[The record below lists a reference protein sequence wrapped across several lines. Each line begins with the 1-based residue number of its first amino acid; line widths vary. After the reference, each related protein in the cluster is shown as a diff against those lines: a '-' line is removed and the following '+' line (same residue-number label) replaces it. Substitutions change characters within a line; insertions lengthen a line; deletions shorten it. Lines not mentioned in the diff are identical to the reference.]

1 MHNESRLVEM
11 PKCWPPL
18 LLRICDLSL
27 GRGGKPCRSSQSV
40 PHPFEHLDFQWT
52 ALHQV
57 LSGSDP
63 AETEKIW
70 ILDSKHWNSSLATG
84 SGRAEKND
92 DIASPEEPPLLLTGK
107 KSVWWGEGLGGTT
120 VYTVLPKY
128 MTLPLRARNRGIEH
142 QNKQILY
149 RHSWCS
155 TLKKNAFVV
164 VNIWILLC
172 EATLRLPWIQVF

>member
-1 MHNESRLVEM
+1 M
-11 PKCWPPL
+11 
-18 LLRICDLSL
+18 
-27 GRGGKPCRSSQSV
+27 
-40 PHPFEHLDFQWT
+40 
-52 ALHQV
+52 

-155 TLKKNAFVV
+155 TLKKM
-164 VNIWILLC
+164 LLWLLTSEFC
-172 EATLRLPWIQVF
+172 CMRQPWGCHGYKFSSSAYFMKLHELLIFSWKVRSWGKRVMHRAGNTPKENTAVTLKKIPWFLHHQS

>member
-1 MHNESRLVEM
+1 M
-11 PKCWPPL
+11 
-18 LLRICDLSL
+18 
-27 GRGGKPCRSSQSV
+27 
-40 PHPFEHLDFQWT
+40 
-52 ALHQV
+52 
-57 LSGSDP
+57 LSGLDP

-155 TLKKNAFVV
+155 TLKKKAFVV
-164 VNIWILLC
+164 VNIWILLY
-172 EATLRLPWIQVF
+172 EATPVVAMDTSFLAVPTSWNCTELLIFSWKVRSWGKRVMHRAGNTPKENTAVTLKKIPWFLHHQS